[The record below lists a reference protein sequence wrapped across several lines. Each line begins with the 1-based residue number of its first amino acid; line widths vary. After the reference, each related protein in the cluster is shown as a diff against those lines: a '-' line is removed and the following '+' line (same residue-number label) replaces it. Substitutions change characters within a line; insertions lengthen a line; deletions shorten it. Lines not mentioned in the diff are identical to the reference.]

1 MCGGCAVLGA
11 EAVPAA
17 DVRWGES
24 GLALLIWSQVGRCW
38 YSAICVYRCRI
49 RHVCMCVTY
58 LPMRLA
64 LHSLLQSLYLS
75 LSLSLPLSLCLCFCL
90 SPCPCLCPRPA
101 ASLLSLLS
109 VYATSL
115 LPVCCLLSLCYVSAV
130 CCLSAASMLSPLT
143 VYTADASEPRSEQQR
158 QRGGGGDEGRGAR
171 VRAGDGGG
179 ATGHRL
185 PVGGEPGAALC
196 SARRCIVMHCVIMQ
210 FTELHCSALFCSVL
224 C

>member
-1 MCGGCAVLGA
+1 MPASVLCRPPGVSAGGISGFAVATVCGGCAVLGA

-75 LSLSLPLSLCLCFCL
+75 LSLSFCLCLCLCPCVSASVPVPLPLCCLSCLSMLPLSCL
-90 SPCPCLCPRPA
+90 SAVYCLSA
-101 ASLLSLLS
+101 TSLLS
-109 VYATSL
+109 VVSL
-115 LPVCCLLSLCYVSAV
+115 LPLCCL
-130 CCLSAASMLSPLT
+130 P
-143 VYTADASEPRSEQQR
+143 
-158 QRGGGGDEGRGAR
+158 
-171 VRAGDGGG
+171 
-179 ATGHRL
+179 
-185 PVGGEPGAALC
+185 
-196 SARRCIVMHCVIMQ
+196 
-210 FTELHCSALFCSVL
+210 
-224 C
+224 